1 MLRAL
6 VIKEQKRIIERED
19 LTRLVIRGDVPGQ
32 ATEFPP
38 SFRGFHERARLAVI
52 KSLVDLS
59 QSFLNRVCAGDDS
72 FFFFFFSYVLF
83 ESSIQFFNEIIDNN
97 ICVNRF
103 SNYETKGKGV

>member
-38 SFRGFHERARLAVI
+38 SFRGFHERARLAP
-52 KSLVDLS
+52 
-59 QSFLNRVCAGDDS
+59 
-72 FFFFFFSYVLF
+72 
-83 ESSIQFFNEIIDNN
+83 
-97 ICVNRF
+97 
-103 SNYETKGKGV
+103 